1 MYFEYGK
8 LSNII
13 IIKEHIFR
21 TKTYIISAMDTELF
35 ILITDIIG
43 TVAFAVSGAM
53 AGIRKKMDIF
63 GVNILALLTAT
74 GGGIIRDLVTGS
86 TPPMA
91 FKNPFF
97 VIIAAVAANITF
109 IFVWWKHK
117 SNKAFSEKT
126 LAVYDKLYF
135 WFDTV
140 GLAAFTADGVHTG
153 LLSPYAGNA
162 FLVVFL
168 GVVTGVGG
176 GVLRDVLSLEMP
188 VIFVKH
194 IYACASIVGA
204 AVVYI
209 IHYLTGSAEAAMLAG
224 FIFVCIIRYC
234 AAHYGWNLPKAYKD

>member
-1 MYFEYGK
+1 
-8 LSNII
+8 
-13 IIKEHIFR
+13 
-21 TKTYIISAMDTELF
+21 MDTELF

-74 GGGIIRDLVTGS
+74 GGGIIRDLITGS
-86 TPPMA
+86 TPPAA
-91 FKNPFF
+91 FRNPFF

-109 IFVWWKHK
+109 IFLWWQHK
-117 SNKAFSEKT
+117 SNKNVSGKT
-126 LAVYDKLYF
+126 RAIYDKIFF

-153 LLSPYAGNA
+153 LLGPHAGNA

-188 VIFVKH
+188 YIFVKH
-194 IYACASIVGA
+194 IYACASIIGA
-204 AVVYI
+204 AAVYI
-209 IHYLTGSAEAAMLAG
+209 VYTATDSAEAAMLTG
-224 FIFVCIIRYC
+224 FFFVCVIRFC
-234 AAHYGWNLPKAYKD
+234 AAHYGWNLPKAYTND

>member
-1 MYFEYGK
+1 
-8 LSNII
+8 
-13 IIKEHIFR
+13 
-21 TKTYIISAMDTELF
+21 MDTELF

-43 TVAFAVSGAM
+43 TVAFAVSGAI

-74 GGGIIRDLVTGS
+74 GGGIIRDLVTGT
-86 TPPMA
+86 TPPTA

-97 VIIAAVAANITF
+97 VIIAAIAANITF
-109 IFVWWKHK
+109 IFVYWKHK
-117 SNKAFSEKT
+117 HNKDFSEKT
-126 LAVYDKLYF
+126 KSVYDKLFF

-153 LLSPYAGNA
+153 LLGQYSDNA

-194 IYACASIVGA
+194 IYACASIIGA
-204 AVVYI
+204 ATVYI
-209 IHYLTGSAEAAMLAG
+209 VYICTDSAEAAMLSG
-224 FIFVCIIRYC
+224 FFFVCVIRFC
-234 AAHYGWNLPKAYKD
+234 AAHYGWNLPKAYKND

>member
-1 MYFEYGK
+1 M
-8 LSNII
+8 
-13 IIKEHIFR
+13 
-21 TKTYIISAMDTELF
+21 SAMNTELF
-35 ILITDIIG
+35 MLVMDIIG
-43 TVAFAVSGAM
+43 TVAFAVSGAF

-74 GGGIIRDLVTGS
+74 GGGIIRDLVTGT
-86 TPPMA
+86 TPPAA
-91 FKNPFF
+91 FTNPFF

-109 IFVWWKHK
+109 IFVYWKHK
-117 SNKAFSEKT
+117 SKRDFSEKT
-126 LAVYDKLYF
+126 ISVYDKLFF

-153 LLSPYAGNA
+153 LLSEHAGNA
-162 FLVVFL
+162 FLVIFL

-194 IYACASIVGA
+194 IYACASIIGA
-204 AVVYI
+204 AIVYVI
-209 IHYLTGSAEAAMLAG
+209 YILTSSAEAAMLSG
-224 FIFVCIIRYC
+224 FFFVCVIRYC

>member
-1 MYFEYGK
+1 
-8 LSNII
+8 
-13 IIKEHIFR
+13 
-21 TKTYIISAMDTELF
+21 MDTERF

-53 AGIRKKMDIF
+53 AGIRKKMDVF

-74 GGGIIRDLVTGS
+74 GGGIIRDLITGS
-86 TPPMA
+86 TPPAA

-109 IFVWWKHK
+109 IFVWWQHK
-117 SNKAFSEKT
+117 NNKNISGKT
-126 LAVYDKLYF
+126 RAIYDKVFF

-153 LLSPYAGNA
+153 LLSPYAANA

-188 VIFVKH
+188 YIFVKH
-194 IYACASIVGA
+194 IYACASIIGA
-204 AVVYI
+204 AAVYI
-209 IHYLTGSAEAAMLAG
+209 VYIAMGSAEAAMLTG
-224 FIFVCIIRYC
+224 FFFVCVIRFC
-234 AAHYGWNLPKAYKD
+234 AAHYGWNLPKAYKDG

>member
-1 MYFEYGK
+1 
-8 LSNII
+8 
-13 IIKEHIFR
+13 
-21 TKTYIISAMDTELF
+21 MDTELF

-74 GGGIIRDLVTGS
+74 GGGIIRDIVTGS
-86 TPPMA
+86 TPPAA
-91 FKNPFF
+91 FINPFF

-117 SNKAFSEKT
+117 SKRNVSERT
-126 LAVYDKLYF
+126 RVIYDKVFF

-153 LLSPYAGNA
+153 LVGSFAANA
-162 FLVVFL
+162 FLVIFL

-194 IYACASIVGA
+194 IYACASIIGA

-209 IHYLTGSAEAAMLAG
+209 VYNVTDSAEAGLLAG
-224 FIFVCIIRYC
+224 FFFVCVIRFA
-234 AAHYGWNLPKAYKD
+234 AAHYGWNLPKAYKEDQEE

>member
-1 MYFEYGK
+1 
-8 LSNII
+8 
-13 IIKEHIFR
+13 
-21 TKTYIISAMDTELF
+21 MDTELF

-43 TVAFAVSGAM
+43 TVAFAVSGAI

-74 GGGIIRDLVTGS
+74 GGGIIRDLITGS
-86 TPPMA
+86 TPPAA

-97 VIIAAVAANITF
+97 VIIAAIAANITF
-109 IFVWWKHK
+109 IFVYWKHK
-117 SNKAFSEKT
+117 SKKDFSEKT
-126 LAVYDKLYF
+126 KSVYDKLFF

-153 LLSPYAGNA
+153 LLGAHADNA
-162 FLVVFL
+162 FLVIFL

-194 IYACASIVGA
+194 IYACASIIGA
-204 AVVYI
+204 AAVYI
-209 IHYLTGSAEAAMLAG
+209 VHAVTGSAEIAMLTG
-224 FIFVCIIRYC
+224 FFFICIIRYC
-234 AAHYGWNLPKAYKD
+234 AAHYGWNLPKAYK

>member
-1 MYFEYGK
+1 M
-8 LSNII
+8 
-13 IIKEHIFR
+13 
-21 TKTYIISAMDTELF
+21 SAMDTGLF

-53 AGIRKKMDIF
+53 AGIKKKMDIF

-74 GGGIIRDLVTGS
+74 GGGIIRDLITGS
-86 TPPMA
+86 TPPAA

-97 VIIAAVAANITF
+97 VIIAAIAANITF
-109 IFVWWKHK
+109 IFVWWQHK
-117 SNKAFSEKT
+117 NKKNVSEKT
-126 LAVYDKLYF
+126 RAIYDKIFF

-153 LLSPYAGNA
+153 LLGPHANNA
-162 FLVVFL
+162 FLVIFL

-188 VIFVKH
+188 YIFVKH
-194 IYACASIVGA
+194 IYACASIIGA

-209 IHYLTGSAEAAMLAG
+209 LYVITGSAEAAMLSG
-224 FIFVCIIRYC
+224 FFFVCVIRFC
-234 AAHYGWNLPKAYKD
+234 AAHYGWNLPKAYKE

>member
-1 MYFEYGK
+1 
-8 LSNII
+8 
-13 IIKEHIFR
+13 
-21 TKTYIISAMDTELF
+21 MDTELF

-53 AGIRKKMDIF
+53 AGIRKKMDVF

-74 GGGIIRDLVTGS
+74 GGGIIRDLITGS
-86 TPPMA
+86 TPPAA

-97 VIIAAVAANITF
+97 VIIAAIAANVTF
-109 IFVWWKHK
+109 IFVYWKHK
-117 SNKAFSEKT
+117 HKKDFSEKT
-126 LAVYDKLYF
+126 KSVYDKLFF

-153 LLSPYAGNA
+153 LLGAYADNA
-162 FLVVFL
+162 FLVIFL

-194 IYACASIVGA
+194 IYACASIIGA
-204 AVVYI
+204 AAVYI
-209 IHYLTGSAEAAMLAG
+209 MYISTGSAEAAMLTG
-224 FIFVCIIRYC
+224 FFFVCIIRYC
-234 AAHYGWNLPKAYKD
+234 AAHYGWNLPKA

>member
-1 MYFEYGK
+1 MYIGRNK
-8 LSNII
+8 LHLS
-13 IIKEHIFR
+13 FLS
-21 TKTYIISAMDTELF
+21 KTYIMTSMDTGLF
-35 ILITDIIG
+35 ILITDILG

-86 TPPMA
+86 TPPAA

-97 VIIAAVAANITF
+97 VIIAAIAANFTF
-109 IFVWWKHK
+109 VFVWWEHK
-117 SNKAFSEKT
+117 NKKNVSDKT
-126 LAVYDKLYF
+126 RAIYDKFFF
-135 WFDTV
+135 WFDTI

-153 LLSPYAGNA
+153 LLGSHADNA
-162 FLVVFL
+162 FLVIFL

-188 VIFVKH
+188 YIFVKH
-194 IYACASIVGA
+194 IYACASIIGA

-209 IHYLTGSAEAAMLAG
+209 VYIITGSAEAAILAG
-224 FIFVCIIRYC
+224 FFFVCAIRFC
-234 AAHYGWNLPKAYKD
+234 AARYGWNLPKAYKD

>member
-1 MYFEYGK
+1 MR
-8 LSNII
+8 
-13 IIKEHIFR
+13 KEKNYNFFL
-21 TKTYIISAMDTELF
+21 TKTYIITAMDTELF

-97 VIIAAVAANITF
+97 VIIAAIAANITF
-109 IFVWWKHK
+109 IFVWWQHK
-117 SNKAFSEKT
+117 NNKNVSEKT
-126 LAVYDKLYF
+126 RAIYDKIFF
-135 WFDTV
+135 WFDTA

-153 LLSPYAGNA
+153 LLGDFSNNA
-162 FLVVFL
+162 FLVIFL
-168 GVVTGVGG
+168 

-188 VIFVKH
+188 YIFVKH

-209 IHYLTGSAEAAMLAG
+209 VYNLTGSAEAAMLSG
-224 FIFVCIIRYC
+224 FFFVCAIRFC

>member
-1 MYFEYGK
+1 M
-8 LSNII
+8 
-13 IIKEHIFR
+13 
-21 TKTYIISAMDTELF
+21 TPMDTGLF

-74 GGGIIRDLVTGS
+74 GGGIIRDLIMGT

-97 VIIAAVAANITF
+97 VIIAAISANITF
-109 IFVWWKHK
+109 IFVWWQHKHK
-117 SNKAFSEKT
+117 KNVSEKT
-126 LAVYDKLYF
+126 RAIYDKIFF

-153 LLSPYAGNA
+153 LLGTHANNA
-162 FLVVFL
+162 FLVIFL

-188 VIFVKH
+188 YIFVKH

-209 IHYLTGSAEAAMLAG
+209 MYIITGSAEAAMLAG
-224 FIFVCIIRYC
+224 FFFVCVIRFC

>member
-1 MYFEYGK
+1 M
-8 LSNII
+8 
-13 IIKEHIFR
+13 
-21 TKTYIISAMDTELF
+21 KTYIIASMDTGLF

-86 TPPMA
+86 TPPAA
-91 FKNPFF
+91 FRNPFF
-97 VIIAAVAANITF
+97 VIIAAIAANITF
-109 IFVWWKHK
+109 IFVWWQHK
-117 SNKAFSEKT
+117 NKKNVSDRTRAI
-126 LAVYDKLYF
+126 YDKIFF

-153 LLSPYAGNA
+153 LLGSHASNA
-162 FLVVFL
+162 FLVIFL

-188 VIFVKH
+188 YIFVKH

-204 AVVYI
+204 AAVYI
-209 IHYLTGSAEAAMLAG
+209 VYNVTGSPEVAMLVG
-224 FIFVCIIRYC
+224 FFFVCAIRFC